1 MSQLEHALA
10 EIVTTVWD
18 SVLGL
23 AVVQDDGFQVSGAH
37 PEHTFAGV
45 VQIQGAWDGAV
56 AVQCSDHLARQAAMT
71 MFNMT
76 ESEVSISDLQDALG
90 ELTNMTG
97 GHIKAL
103 MPEAVH
109 PRPPR
114 SRRGCRLPVPSAGQR
129 AHAAIV
135 ISRWRRRGGGH
146 GARAGIMTG
155 PHHQQFPPM

>member
-76 ESEVSISDLQDALG
+76 ESEVSISDLPDALG

-103 MPEAVH
+103 MPEPCTLGLPVVVEGADY
-109 PRPPR
+109 RF
-114 SRRGCRLPVPSAGQR
+114 RLPGSAPMRRSSFRVGGDVVVVTVLER
-129 AHAAIV
+129 A
-135 ISRWRRRGGGH
+135 
-146 GARAGIMTG
+146 
-155 PHHQQFPPM
+155 